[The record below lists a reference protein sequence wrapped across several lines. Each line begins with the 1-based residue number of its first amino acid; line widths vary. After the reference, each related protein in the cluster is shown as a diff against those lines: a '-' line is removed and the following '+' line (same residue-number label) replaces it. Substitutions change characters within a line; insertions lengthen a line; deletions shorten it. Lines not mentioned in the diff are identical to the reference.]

1 MKNIRD
7 TLNDLLIVS
16 LGFFLSLYF
25 SIEDISNR
33 YEILNLFLV
42 YFLIYISCFAIFNLW
57 LKNINVVYK
66 FFSSNDLI
74 RLIKTI
80 IFFNLTYIIIIFLYD
95 RLENI
100 PRFNLI
106 YNIFFSGLF
115 LLSLRLIPRLL
126 YFRKFKN
133 EDNLKKTILIGN
145 EIDCYKFIKFNES
158 RSNLQIIGL
167 ILLDNKL
174 TGSIRGITIFKDI
187 NSLRLMI
194 KNNRLNVD
202 QVLITSNNVKSDL
215 SELYLLTREFNFN
228 IFNVKFE
235 FNNNS
240 KNNFLLDEV
249 NIENFLS
256 RPVKLIED
264 SEHYDFYKEKNILI
278 TGCGGSI
285 GSQIVKE
292 VLKYNPNKIYGLDIS
307 EENIFHITQQI
318 AKNGLLD
325 KCKFFVSDINNSKK
339 IENLICQYKPEIVIH
354 AAAIKHVSISE
365 ENCDEAINT
374 NIFGTTNMLQC
385 FEKYDFFKDFIFV
398 STDKAVNPSSLM
410 GMTKFLAE
418 NICRTYAQK
427 LINKNFTIVR
437 FGNVLASSGSVVPI
451 FKEQIRNNGPVTV
464 SDLNVE
470 RFFMLIN
477 EACSLIL
484 LAGALHSPTSKN
496 NIRTY
501 LLDMGE
507 PVKIIDLAKKMI
519 SLSSVDKNYIKID
532 ITGLKKGEKLSE
544 ELFYNYEKP
553 KKLENYPIFELSKS
567 KLPKDFELF
576 ISKLYNELRNNQFN
590 QEKLK
595 RIVQDIGKQII
606 LINEV

>member
-42 YFLIYISCFAIFNLW
+42 YFLIYIACFAVFNLW

-66 FFSSNDLI
+66 FFSSNDLVQ
-74 RLIKTI
+74 LIKTI

-126 YFRKFKN
+126 YFRTFTNK
-133 EDNLKKTILIGN
+133 DNLKKTILIGN

-174 TGSIRGITIFKDI
+174 TGSIRGINIFEDI
-187 NSLRLMI
+187 NSLRWMI
-194 KNNRLNVD
+194 KNNKLNVE
-202 QVLITSNNVKSDL
+202 QVLITSSNIKSDL

-307 EENIFHITQQI
+307 EENIFNITQQI
-318 AKNGLLD
+318 AKIGLLD

-339 IENLICQYKPEIVIH
+339 IENLIYQCKPEIVIH

-484 LAGALHSPTSKN
+484 LAGALHNPTSKN

-553 KKLENYPIFELSKS
+553 KKLENFPIFELNKS

-576 ISKLYNELRNNQFN
+576 ISKLDNELRNNEFN

-606 LINEV
+606 LINEI

>member
-1 MKNIRD
+1 MKNIYNS
-7 TLNDLLIVS
+7 LIDLLVVS
-16 LGFFLSLYF
+16 LAFFLSLYF
-25 SIEDISNR
+25 AIEDISNR
-33 YEILNLFLV
+33 YEILNLFFIYFLV
-42 YFLIYISCFAIFNLW
+42 YIASFFIFNLW
-57 LKNINVVYK
+57 LKNADVLYK
-66 FFSSNDLI
+66 FFSAKDLI
-74 RLIKTI
+74 QLIKTI
-80 IFFNLTYIIIIFLYD
+80 IFSNLTYIVLIFLYD

-100 PRFNLI
+100 PRFNLV
-106 YNIFFSGLF
+106 YNIILCGFF
-115 LLSLRLIPRLL
+115 LSLLRLIPRLL

-133 EDNLKKTILIGN
+133 QDNLKRTILIGN

-158 RSNLQIIGL
+158 RSNLQIVGL

-174 TGSIRGITIFKDI
+174 TGSIRGISIFKNID
-187 NSLRLMI
+187 SLRLLL

-202 QVLITSNNVKSDL
+202 QVLITSNNLKNDL
-215 SELYLLTREFNFN
+215 SDFYLLSKKFNLN
-228 IFNVKFE
+228 IYNVKFE
-235 FNNNS
+235 FNNNTQD
-240 KNNFLLDEV
+240 NFLLDEI

-264 SEHYDFYKEKNILI
+264 SKYYSFYEKKNILI

-292 VLKYNPNKIYGLDIS
+292 ILKYNPNKIYGLDIS
-307 EENIFHITQQI
+307 EENIFNITQQI
-318 AKNGLLD
+318 AKIGFLN
-325 KCKFFVSDINNSKK
+325 KCKFFVTDINNSEK
-339 IENLICQYKPEIVIH
+339 IKNLIHQCKPEIVIH

-365 ENCDEAINT
+365 DNCDVAINT
-374 NIFGTTNMLQC
+374 NVFGTINMLEC

-418 NICRTYAQK
+418 NICRAYAQK

-464 SDLNVE
+464 SDPNVD
-470 RFFMLIN
+470 RYFMLIN

-484 LAGALHSPTSKN
+484 LAGALNTSSKKN
-496 NIRTY
+496 NIKTY

-544 ELFYNYEKP
+544 ELFYKYEKP
-553 KKLENYPIFELSKS
+553 KKLEKFPIFELNKS
-567 KLPKDFELF
+567 KLPDDFRSSIL
-576 ISKLYNELRNNQFN
+576 KLDNELKGNEFN

-595 RIVQDIGKQII
+595 KAVEEIGKRII
-606 LINEV
+606 LFNEI

>member
-74 RLIKTI
+74 QLIKTI

>member
-307 EENIFHITQQI
+307 
-318 AKNGLLD
+318 
-325 KCKFFVSDINNSKK
+325 
-339 IENLICQYKPEIVIH
+339 
-354 AAAIKHVSISE
+354 
-365 ENCDEAINT
+365 
-374 NIFGTTNMLQC
+374 
-385 FEKYDFFKDFIFV
+385 
-398 STDKAVNPSSLM
+398 
-410 GMTKFLAE
+410 
-418 NICRTYAQK
+418 
-427 LINKNFTIVR
+427 
-437 FGNVLASSGSVVPI
+437 
-451 FKEQIRNNGPVTV
+451 
-464 SDLNVE
+464 
-470 RFFMLIN
+470 
-477 EACSLIL
+477 
-484 LAGALHSPTSKN
+484 
-496 NIRTY
+496 
-501 LLDMGE
+501 
-507 PVKIIDLAKKMI
+507 
-519 SLSSVDKNYIKID
+519 
-532 ITGLKKGEKLSE
+532 
-544 ELFYNYEKP
+544 
-553 KKLENYPIFELSKS
+553 
-567 KLPKDFELF
+567 
-576 ISKLYNELRNNQFN
+576 
-590 QEKLK
+590 
-595 RIVQDIGKQII
+595 
-606 LINEV
+606 